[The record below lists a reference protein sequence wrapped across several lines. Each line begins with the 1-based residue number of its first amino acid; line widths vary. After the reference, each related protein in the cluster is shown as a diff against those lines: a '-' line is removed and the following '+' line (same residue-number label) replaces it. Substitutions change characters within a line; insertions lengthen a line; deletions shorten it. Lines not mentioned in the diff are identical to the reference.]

1 MEGRGT
7 CFFLR
12 VRCQIRQ
19 HIFSS
24 LELRSRVFRVATT
37 FSHVRWRSDSSTP
50 LTTSSTKYFVG
61 LKWPLSVKFAAAAG
75 FCSSIAVAPVSN
87 IASKYPFIHSFPAIF
102 PLAKLGTNE
111 ESEAISNS
119 NYQTPLQAATNW
131 ICRVFSF
138 FFHTIVIHRVL
149 ELKLFF
155 FSFFCRV
162 CGRNAMGLKRRE
174 RHVAVV
180 TAEVERCGWR
190 GWVVRVSPFSRLSVS
205 PCELPVF
212 GFFIL
217 ILYFFTFTFSNFSY
231 FLFNPKI
238 IWIFY
243 LNIAI

>member
-155 FSFFCRV
+155 F
-162 CGRNAMGLKRRE
+162 
-174 RHVAVV
+174 
-180 TAEVERCGWR
+180 
-190 GWVVRVSPFSRLSVS
+190 
-205 PCELPVF
+205 
-212 GFFIL
+212 
-217 ILYFFTFTFSNFSY
+217 
-231 FLFNPKI
+231 FLFSVVCVEEMRWDWKEERDTWQSLRLRWRDAVGEGELWEFHHFQGCPFLHANFP
-238 IWIFY
+238 FLAFLY
-243 LNIAI
+243 